1 MRLLGSPA
9 DIIDHMRGL
18 PADAEVF
25 IAYPCHETHHASSEG
40 CCTVQLTAAT
50 RSYPATVD
58 LPERIVLETR

>member
-9 DIIDHMRGL
+9 DIIAHLRGL
-18 PADAEVF
+18 PEDAEVF
-25 IAYPCHETHHASSEG
+25 VAYPCGAQHHANTEG